1 MRLSKFLT
9 LSVAMT
15 RNQAKFFIRKGR
27 VSVDGK
33 LVTNPDLE
41 LADTSH
47 VVFDDKQISVA
58 TRCYLMIH
66 KPASYACTTKETE
79 HTSILRLLKDR
90 PQKHYYYF
98 ANSLEPDATGLVLL
112 SDDAQ
117 WTNRIQRRL
126 LNKTWVYDIRL
137 KSIISELQLTQ
148 IKKASLANL
157 EKKVGSLI
165 EFRKQSKKTLSVSI
179 KKLHLQEIL
188 NVLATAELTVESLHL
203 HQLGNL
209 TIDNLDEGDYL
220 EMAENEISI

>member
-33 LVTNPDLE
+33 LVINPDLE

-58 TRCYLMIH
+58 TRRYFLIH

-79 HTSILRLLKDR
+79 HISILRLLEDR
-90 PQKHYYYF
+90 PQEHYYYF
-98 ANSLEPDATGLVLL
+98 ANLLEPEATGLVLL

-126 LNKTWVYDIRL
+126 LNKTWVYDVRL
-137 KSIISELQLTQ
+137 KSIISELQLGQ
-148 IKKASLANL
+148 IKKAYLKNL
-157 EKKVGSLI
+157 EKQVGSII
-165 EFRKQSKKTLSVSI
+165 EVQKQSKKTLSVSI
-179 KKLHLQEIL
+179 KKVHLQEIL
-188 NVLATAELTVESLHL
+188 DVLATADLTVESFHL